1 MSIITDRLARNAR
14 AMADAEPYFAERY
27 ELARRYT
34 AHAKA
39 DNGGLHYPDGY
50 VAGPNGCTCT
60 DAGHVECI
68 HAIGWRLYTR
78 EG

>member
-1 MSIITDRLARNAR
+1 MTITDRLARNA
-14 AMADAEPYFAERY
+14 AALTTAQPYFAERY

-39 DNGGLHYPDGY
+39 DTGGLRYPDGY
-50 VAGPNGCTCT
+50 VVGPNGCSCT
-60 DAGHVECI
+60 EALGGVECI